1 MRSAQ
6 HTRRLDELQIV
17 QQHERLQRR
26 RGDVALR
33 AVQTSRDIASNV
45 AIAGGGERALPER
58 VEAAAIERGA
68 AVLGVGLA
76 GAGLLPQARGL
87 IRLDARAADAARQ
100 QAARGERAVANLLGE
115 QPRLRAAREQQVVG
129 IARDQIAVVARAC
142 EAR

>member
-1 MRSAQ
+1 MTSRP
-6 HTRRLDELQIV
+6 
-17 QQHERLQRR
+17 
-26 RGDVALR
+26 

-45 AIAGGGERALPER
+45 AIAGGAARASER

-76 GAGLLPQARGL
+76 GAGLLPQTRGL

-100 QAARGERAVANLLGE
+100 QAAGGECAVTNLLGE
-115 QPRLRAAREQQVVG
+115 EARLRAAREQQVVG
-129 IARDQIAVVARAC
+129 IARDQIARLQIAERG